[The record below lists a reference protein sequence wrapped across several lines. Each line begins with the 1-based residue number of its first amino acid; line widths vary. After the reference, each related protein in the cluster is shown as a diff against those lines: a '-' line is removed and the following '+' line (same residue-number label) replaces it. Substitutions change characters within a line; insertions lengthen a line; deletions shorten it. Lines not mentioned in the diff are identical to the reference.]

1 MKNSQKLQFSS
12 FSKILLKLMKR
23 SFLKDA
29 ISETHSQPSRQF
41 AILCEKMIYEFPLID
56 SLKNVSNCS
65 QKYVKLFT

>member
-1 MKNSQKLQFSS
+1 
-12 FSKILLKLMKR
+12 MKR